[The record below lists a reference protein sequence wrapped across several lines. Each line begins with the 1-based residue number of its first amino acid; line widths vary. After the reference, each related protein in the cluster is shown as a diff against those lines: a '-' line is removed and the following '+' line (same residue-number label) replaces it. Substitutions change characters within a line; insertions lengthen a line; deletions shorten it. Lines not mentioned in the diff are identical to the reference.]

1 MLVGVIYRSKE
12 VEILGIELVTSRELF
27 GQAIYCP
34 LCRKEL
40 KGWSEGCTVFHLY
53 CDHCGIA
60 ITVANTNILED
71 KDLSDLEA
79 KLLSLFDEI
88 SSRW

>member
-1 MLVGVIYRSKE
+1 MLVGVIHRYKE
-12 VEILGIELVTSRELF
+12 VETQSSELVESRELF
-27 GQAIYCP
+27 GRAVYCP
-34 LCRKEL
+34 LCRREL
-40 KGWSEGCTVFHLY
+40 KGWGEGCTVLHLY

-71 KDLSDLEA
+71 KDLSNLEA
-79 KLLSLFDEI
+79 KLLSLFNEI